1 MISSSAIHCLSRP
14 ARSFRVPAGLFFP
27 AAVYAMIVGAGFG
40 EETVFRRYLFERFDK
55 LFGSRVWAKTI
66 DGAAHRRRTWSP
78 S

>member
-1 MISSSAIHCLSRP
+1 
-14 ARSFRVPAGLFFP
+14 
-27 AAVYAMIVGAGFG
+27 MIVGAGFG